1 MVPSCFKLGSYFD
14 ICCHLSYPLVF
25 LYSECDGC
33 LIIAL
38 SIVQLFNWLFYS
50 TFSIYTIFNDFLVH
64 NLEYFTFNFLVHSID
79 TGKKVRRHKPIAN
92 FASYWRGVYYTTIKI
107 FNKLLASIAELVK
120 DKKYFILTLKRF
132 LIVKSFYSVNEY
144 LNYQHQNI
152 DDCSIRKELQT
163 MYFI

>member
-1 MVPSCFKLGSYFD
+1 M
-14 ICCHLSYPLVF
+14 
-25 LYSECDGC
+25 
-33 LIIAL
+33 
-38 SIVQLFNWLFYS
+38 
-50 TFSIYTIFNDFLVH
+50 
-64 NLEYFTFNFLVHSID
+64 HSID
-79 TGKKVRRHKPIAN
+79 TRKKVQRHRPIAN

-132 LIVKSFYSVNEY
+132 LIGKSFYSVNEY